1 MIKMK
6 FNNDYLIDFKENLF
20 KSKKYWLIFLVL
32 IFIASASMVNMENI
46 VHPKM
51 EICIF
56 IILSIIGIF
65 CISFYQGHNDD
76 KNFYKTVF
84 IVLLL
89 FGIVLSFLSPIMCG
103 PDEVEHFVRAEMT
116 SSGVII
122 PDYNETPYKYG
133 EFKQYGSFLTIQSTL
148 DLIEDSK
155 TTENGGFDRIDYKN
169 ASIFFNDADDKPI
182 NYSLVKY
189 PAAFAQNPFFG
200 YIFSALGIALA
211 KLLDLNAVWMLWLG
225 RIFNSLLYAGL
236 ISLAIKKTPILKVPL
251 FIFAA
256 LPLFLNQAALVSIDP
271 LVNGLGIFSIAYFLY
286 MYKSADNK
294 LDHKDILKFSII
306 ILLLGMCKVT
316 YFFFIFLI
324 LCVPRRNFVEK
335 KYYGYGILSIGVLL
349 IILGLWSKF
358 YVSPGMLNSFHHGL
372 VSNDAIPIEQLKY
385 MLIHKYDALVHLLQL
400 PLTISDNLVFTWRYN
415 SVLLLFLGAVCFLY
429 PKEKFE
435 LKSRIGVLLVFLLI
449 YFGTYMVFLFT
460 WTPAGQLDI
469 IGVQPRYFYPAF
481 VLLPFIIG
489 FNNNVSIDKF
499 KIDSYLILISI
510 SFIVIYIMDI
520 VMQVY

>member
-1 MIKMK
+1 MK

-182 NYSLVKY
+182 NY
-189 PAAFAQNPFFG
+189 
-200 YIFSALGIALA
+200 
-211 KLLDLNAVWMLWLG
+211 
-225 RIFNSLLYAGL
+225 
-236 ISLAIKKTPILKVPL
+236 
-251 FIFAA
+251 
-256 LPLFLNQAALVSIDP
+256 
-271 LVNGLGIFSIAYFLY
+271 
-286 MYKSADNK
+286 
-294 LDHKDILKFSII
+294 
-306 ILLLGMCKVT
+306 
-316 YFFFIFLI
+316 
-324 LCVPRRNFVEK
+324 
-335 KYYGYGILSIGVLL
+335 
-349 IILGLWSKF
+349 
-358 YVSPGMLNSFHHGL
+358 
-372 VSNDAIPIEQLKY
+372 
-385 MLIHKYDALVHLLQL
+385 
-400 PLTISDNLVFTWRYN
+400 
-415 SVLLLFLGAVCFLY
+415 
-429 PKEKFE
+429 
-435 LKSRIGVLLVFLLI
+435 
-449 YFGTYMVFLFT
+449 
-460 WTPAGQLDI
+460 
-469 IGVQPRYFYPAF
+469 
-481 VLLPFIIG
+481 
-489 FNNNVSIDKF
+489 
-499 KIDSYLILISI
+499 
-510 SFIVIYIMDI
+510 
-520 VMQVY
+520 